1 MTICYDYKS
10 DQCLAKCGLERVVF
24 KPQEVVGGTFILL
37 HGSGKGLFLFPLLR
51 GNEPG

>member
-1 MTICYDYKS
+1 MFGKVWIRKS
-10 DQCLAKCGLERVVF
+10 CF